1 MSGETIRIVAT
12 LIVAAIGGLALGTVI
27 ALAILDLTTIQ
38 QVWRAQARN
47 EALGE
52 RRSRRRYAR

>member
-1 MSGETIRIVAT
+1 MTADTARHIAT
-12 LIVAAIGGLALGTVI
+12 LVVALIGGVALGLVI
-27 ALAILDLTTIQ
+27 AAAILDLTTIQ